1 MFRKKK
7 AEEAPK
13 KRRNSQLLAQFIYGV
28 AGWALFWGVVV
39 TGGSYVGNI
48 MWDDVF
54 SPKIDRAVY
63 AVAEWR
69 GHDFSPVEPEI
80 RETLVY
86 VPEPLPMK
94 VDENNPC
101 VLAIRMLA
109 PKYNVPVVVALTVA
123 HTESRFNPKAVN
135 RNTNGSVDRGC
146 MQINGTAHPK
156 AFARPDDAFVAVINV
171 DYGLRFLRDLYQ
183 ETGDWRKAIVKY
195 NSRTPAKQTIYRGHL
210 NRSSHALMQK
220 PLEKVLAGL

>member
-7 AEEAPK
+7 VEEAPK
-13 KRRNSQLLAQFIYGV
+13 KRRKSRVLIQFIYGV
-28 AGWALFWGVVV
+28 SGWALFWGGVVAG
-39 TGGSYVGNI
+39 TSYIGNRL
-48 MWDDVF
+48 WDEVLY
-54 SPKIDRAVY
+54 SKIDKAVY

-69 GHDFSPVEPEI
+69 GYDFGPSEPEI
-80 RETLVY
+80 REKLVY

-109 PKYNVPVVVALTVA
+109 PKYNVPVVVALTIS
-123 HTESRFNPKAVN
+123 HTESQFNPKAVN

-146 MQINGTAHPK
+146 MQINGSAHPK
-156 AFARPDDAFVAVINV
+156 AFARQEDAFVAVINV

-183 ETGDWRKAIVKY
+183 ETGDWRKAMVKY
-195 NSRTPAKQTIYRGHL
+195 NSRTPAKQTIYHGHL